1 MYGKPN
7 VTQQVAVT
15 TATPV
20 TISTGT
26 DSIPLVYPLVV
37 TAIPGTLGTLL
48 VEFQVAEDGVWQ
60 PWPGGTV
67 STTTTYLLNGPV
79 YALRCTAATDDGV
92 VELAQ

>member
-26 DSIPLVYPLVV
+26 DSIPLVYPMVV
-37 TAIPGTLGTLL
+37 TAVPGATGTLL
-48 VEFQVAEDGVWQ
+48 VEYQVAVEGVWQ
-60 PWPGGTV
+60 EWPAGTV
-67 STTTTYLLNGPV
+67 STTTTYLLTGPV
-79 YALRCTAATDDGV
+79 YALKFTASTDDGI
-92 VELAQ
+92 VEIAQ